1 MPLYLYEKVFVE
13 YQKTQ
18 TRNLSV
24 FEVLVL

>member
-13 YQKTQ
+13 YEKTQ

-24 FEVLVL
+24 FEVFVL